1 MNKFTLLL
9 AAIVSTGLWGCE
21 SPETNPSDAEPA
33 GTVQDLSAAEAQ
45 AIAREAYVY
54 GFPMVMGYKTMYA
67 YVIDQENADYKGPF
81 NQVSCEARL
90 FTPADSGSICGPS
103 RSC

>member
-1 MNKFTLLL
+1 MKMFTLLL
-9 AAIVSTGLWGCE
+9 AAIVCASLLGCE
-21 SPETNPSDAEPA
+21 SPATNPSDTDPA
-33 GTVQDLSAAEAQ
+33 GTIQDLSAAEAQ
-45 AIAREAYVY
+45 AIAGEAYVD